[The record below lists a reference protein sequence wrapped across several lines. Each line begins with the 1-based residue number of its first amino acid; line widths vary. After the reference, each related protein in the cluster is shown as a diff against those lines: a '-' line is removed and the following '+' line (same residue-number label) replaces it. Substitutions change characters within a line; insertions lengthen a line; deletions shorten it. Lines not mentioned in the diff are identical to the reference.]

1 MAFLF
6 SLNAYSI
13 LLGMDT
19 ERPQYNTALR
29 EISLPIDK
37 KYKNH
42 KLTIKALTKDIIFG
56 NLFTEKYTKQK

>member
-6 SLNAYSI
+6 ALNAYSI

-19 ERPQYNTALR
+19 ELPQYNTTSR
-29 EISLPIDK
+29 EISLPKDK

-42 KLTIKALTKDIIFG
+42 KLAIKALTKDIIFG

>member
-13 LLGMDT
+13 SLKMDT
-19 ERPQYNTALR
+19 ELPQYNTTLR
-29 EISLPIDK
+29 EISLSIDK

-42 KLTIKALTKDIIFG
+42 KLTIKALTKGVIFG
-56 NLFTEKYTKQK
+56 NLFYKIII

>member
-6 SLNAYSI
+6 ALNAYSI

-19 ERPQYNTALR
+19 ELPQYNTTPR
-29 EISLPIDK
+29 KISLSIDK

-42 KLTIKALTKDIIFG
+42 KLTIKALTKGVIFG
-56 NLFTEKYTKQK
+56 DLFYRKIH